1 MGTMFRTSIYAV
13 CGLFLIGLS
22 SCSNDDDNPVPPPI
36 SKGEEAVKEVI
47 ENLESVPEVSQFLEV
62 LKMVDVSNL
71 EEDELTVF
79 AVKNPVSQRML
90 RQSVVTRSA
99 VLDSTSVMRSIAKG
113 SYALNELTHGM
124 ILKSINDENLH
135 VTMDENGF
143 TYINGT
149 RIEGNGT
156 LAGNSYIYIIPEVL
170 QSYSETE
177 EPSDSLNINDVRYLW
192 SQSMAKYNDAQENL
206 ESQLITGF
214 GGFDYNDIGTVSDK
228 FWDLAYE
235 VVEEGEKHQESI
247 AEVEAAKNLSDSI
260 SLDMS
265 ILKMQLYGYYGSIIH
280 KGNGLNAEQ
289 TKNQL
294 ISDLQY
300 HVENLPSKL
309 SESAKSALAKVYLWS
324 QMYNEAKSM
333 CDKITD
339 KTDEVTLIEAIA
351 LNNTGNKME
360 AVEKVNIV
368 RVALSLSQVTSLDND
383 VLIETCHQCL
393 VGDHQLYP
401 YYRLLEKD
409 INYMATVTNFNPEKH
424 FYLPIPQAAIDKY
437 GLVQNAGYK

>member
-156 LAGNSYIYIIPEVL
+156 LAGSSYIYIIPEVL
-170 QSYSETE
+170 QSYSEIE

-192 SQSMAKYNDAQENL
+192 SQSLTKYNDAQKNL
-206 ESQLITGF
+206 ENQLITGF

-247 AEVEAAKNLSDSI
+247 AEVEEAKELSDSI

-280 KGNGLNAEQ
+280 KSSGLNAEQ

-300 HVENLPSKL
+300 LVENLPSRL
-309 SESAKSALAKVYLWS
+309 SEIAKSALAKTYLWS
-324 QMYNEAKSM
+324 QMYNEAKSV

-339 KTDEVTLIEAIA
+339 KTNEVILIEGIA
-351 LNNTGNKME
+351 LNNTGHETE
-360 AVEKVNIV
+360 AVEKINTV
-368 RVALSLSQVTSLDND
+368 RKALSLSSVTSLSDDN
-383 VLIETCHQCL
+383 LIETCHQCL
-393 VGDHQLYP
+393 IGNNQLYP
-401 YYRLLEKD
+401 YYRLLKKN
-409 INYMATVTNFNPEKH
+409 INYMATVANFDPEKH
-424 FYLPIPQAAIDKY
+424 FYLPIPQSAIDQY
-437 GLVQNAGYK
+437 GLTQNAGYK